1 MKPLDELMVESKSL
15 LIVGESNM
23 GLIAEIN
30 EKFHEIM
37 WVPCYKTYTM
47 KGEQIVFEYDK
58 RHLNSLVSINKKNR
72 ILLINQHY
80 EIGET
85 SAKNHG
91 NCIVITEIKGQED
104 FEYKSFLNNGRIDV
118 ENRELSQ
125 FLNTENSGESYTFN
139 YEFFSLHLIKENIGN
154 DRVIT
159 ILNKIVGFKD
169 LNEFIEAAEI
179 TEDGWND
186 YGYWQM
192 LNLSIWGHNFSLRV
206 NPRNQDM
213 IDYIKGKGRKPDV
226 ENLCAL
232 GDRKYYE
239 FLKKYLPFE
248 PRKELF
254 ERINDLAYNMAELD
268 RIESYYATYTDPA
281 TGEWGIRPPV
291 RGHHNFFNNS
301 FLRTTSIQEIKEV
314 FHPLALSGIS
324 MGEIEEQGNYKIK
337 NSVNDEI
344 LCITYQF
351 RENQEYKGQLVL
363 EKKSKTHL
371 PMNVY
376 GIVGGNG
383 SGKSYK
389 INKIIERHIGDD
401 NNFSK
406 IIHFSLSPFDST
418 LNSILD
424 SVDTNTYERVGFK
437 SDLEDILENLKD
449 KFSVL
454 KEVDKIIIK
463 WGGKIIESEN
473 ERMLIYETVAN
484 TFNPQIN
491 NAVKQGFI
499 WYIQDLLLDLIASA
513 DKTSL
518 WGECLD
524 FFSFEPWAKKIK
536 AAFQD
541 KALDLDSFMEI
552 SKLSSGQATILLYI
566 TKLVSSV
573 NRGSLVIF
581 DEPETFMHPPMM
593 KSFIRAVSRVAEQI
607 GAFCLVAT
615 HSPVII
621 QEIPHCNVYK
631 INSNHEIT
639 NVHYKTY
646 GQNIDSL
653 YKNIYGIELQHTGY
667 NSLLIERKKIALENF
682 ESSNLLYDSDIK
694 YLGDEAYLKYILIKE
709 DIKQRRFRD
718 NEES

>member
-1 MKPLDELMVESKSL
+1 
-15 LIVGESNM
+15 M
-23 GLIAEIN
+23 GLIEEIN
-30 EKFHEIM
+30 EKFDEII
-37 WVPCYKTYTM
+37 WVPCYKTFTTE
-47 KGEQIVFEYDK
+47 GEQIAFEYDK
-58 RHLNSLVSINKKNR
+58 HNLNSLVSINKRNR

-91 NCIVITEIKGQED
+91 NCIVITEIK
-104 FEYKSFLNNGRIDV
+104 EYKDSVEYRRFLDSGRLATED
-118 ENRELSQ
+118 RALRQ
-125 FLNTENSGESYTFN
+125 FLNTENSEEFYTFN
-139 YEFFSLHLIKENIGN
+139 YGFYSLHLIKGNIGN
-154 DRVIT
+154 DKVIT

-169 LNEFIEAAEI
+169 LNEFREAVEI

-186 YGYWQM
+186 YGYWQI
-192 LNLSIWGHNFSLRV
+192 LNLSIWGHNFSLRA

-213 IDYIKGKGRKPDV
+213 IDYIKGKGRKPDE

-254 ERINDLAYNMAELD
+254 EQINDLAYNMAELD
-268 RIESYYATYTDPA
+268 RIESYYATYTDPDS
-281 TGEWGIRPPV
+281 EDWGIRPPV

-314 FHPLALSGIS
+314 FHPLTLSGIS
-324 MGEIEEQGNYKIK
+324 MFEIEEQEKYKIK

-344 LCITYQF
+344 PHITYQF
-351 RENQEYKGQLVL
+351 GEDQENKGQLVL
-363 EKKSKTHL
+363 DKKSKTYL

-389 INKIIERHIGDD
+389 INEIIESHIRDD

-406 IIHFSLSPFDST
+406 IIHFSLSPFDSE
-418 LNSILD
+418 LNSMTGR
-424 SVDTNTYERVGFK
+424 VDTSTYERVGFK
-437 SDLEDILENLKD
+437 SNLEAILTDLKD

-454 KEVDKIIIK
+454 KGINEIKIK
-463 WGGKIIESEN
+463 WRGKIIESKS
-473 ERMLIYETVAN
+473 ERVSIYETVAN
-484 TFNPQIN
+484 TFNLEIN

-513 DKTSL
+513 DKISL
-518 WGECLD
+518 WGDCLD
-524 FFSFEPWAKKIK
+524 FFSFEPWAIKIK

-552 SKLSSGQATILLYI
+552 GKLSSGQATILLYI

-573 NRGSLVIF
+573 NKGSLVIF

-593 KSFIRAVSRVAEQI
+593 KSFIRAVSKVAKQT